1 MSAEPMSSVVRPS
14 LVCVVIICE
23 PNDTDYFQ
31 SLVVASRGPY
41 ARIVFEF
48 VKKTQQ
54 KKKKTHTHTNT
65 KTTTTH
71 FPFLRLFFSFA
82 LT

>member
-54 KKKKTHTHTNT
+54 KKKKHTHTQT
-65 KTTTTH
+65 QKQQQHIFH
-71 FPFLRLFFSFA
+71 FYDCFFRLR
-82 LT
+82 